1 MVEIV
6 SGTPA
11 KILIIE
17 DEEDIR
23 DLLAYQLRRDGYTTF
38 ATSDGYE
45 GLALARREHPE
56 VILLDLMLP
65 GLSGWDVCRQLRTE
79 QAAYPAHIII
89 VSALTEE
96 ENMVRGLHLGAD
108 DYVGKPFRVR
118 EVLARVKAVQ
128 RRIPWRAPAA
138 SPKDLLVCHPLTLD
152 HLRRDVMLAGAP
164 LVLTASEYRLL
175 HLLMRHPECV
185 FTRAQLA
192 AAITGQGLDG
202 GRNVDVHICSLRQK
216 LGDNAGLIDTVRGV
230 GYRLRVQTA
239 LAV

>member
-1 MVEIV
+1 MAAAPV
-6 SGTPA
+6 

-23 DLLAYQLRRDGYTTF
+23 ELLAYQLRRDGYSAF
-38 ATSDGYE
+38 VTSDGYE
-45 GLALARREHPE
+45 GLAIARREHPE

-65 GLSGWDVCRQLRTE
+65 GLSGWDVCRQLRTDH
-79 QAAYPAHIII
+79 AAYPAHIII

-118 EVLARVKAVQ
+118 EVMARVKAVQ
-128 RRIPWRAPAA
+128 RRTPWGAPAA
-138 SPKDLLVCHPLTLD
+138 SPRHMLTCPPLTLD
-152 HLRRDVMLAGAP
+152 HLRREVVLAGVP

-216 LGDNAGLIDTVRGV
+216 LGENAGLIDTVRGV
-230 GYRLRVQTA
+230 GYRLRMQS
-239 LAV
+239 AVPV